1 MKYRSYQP
9 GGVIYTPFIPTNG
22 AATQTTGSSTSST
35 KASTTPEKISGTM
48 TKEIIDILKSNGIPS
63 DVDAFLTTANSF
75 LVKSQSLSNMSLFGG
90 TDDDYDLS
98 DLITIQKMAN
108 DVRFNNE
115 QYNKAV
121 ANLDKEDAWSD
132 VALDQ
137 RGFMWVQDKD
147 GELKTVHATKFNP
160 EEQYALTNEELLSL
174 RERSSEFAMNR
185 TVLNS
190 MTGTVGVKTVQD
202 YLVGLIEKLGT
213 DIQQGYASK
222 KEQDIFTGAQLLMKN
237 GPDGFYKITDK
248 QQARSLTEAVNY
260 LTNQLV
266 RNKGML
272 NVIQATIAAN
282 GGDPS
287 KDMASMIAQMV
298 QNHVDIELKADF
310 DSAATKSA
318 GLDAES
324 RGSTKT
330 EKLSRLAAFAAGKGE
345 REQIFIVPRASE
357 VGQRGTMVASA
368 MNFGNMIGFDD
379 NTLPAMSVGSLRSK
393 AEYFKAA
400 FNQDVT
406 FGGQLLKGMEENA
419 VLWDGTSQVAQ
430 VWLPYKREN
439 GQITPDFDLFM
450 RYMDFVSELDQ
461 NPNLTALEKNKLL
474 NKYRL
479 VGELDQNT
487 LQLKNTMC
495 FMTFSGYAHE
505 DNIKFTDTTKRMTEK
520 VSREEGSR
528 IAQIYENASRFGD
541 VTPTKKSKNLYG
553 FDKINSWDKNDF
565 RKGNIFIPIKS
576 SFLGTYASMNEII
589 PESMVNNFN
598 VRSQLANGRPVING
612 QFNEYGY

>member
-1 MKYRSYQP
+1 MKYKSYSYQA
-9 GGVIYTPFIPTNG
+9 GGVIYTPFIPTAAQAQQ
-22 AATQTTGSSTSST
+22 AATSSAKTSST
-35 KASTTPEKISGTM
+35 EKPEKISGTM
-48 TKEIIDILKSNGIPS
+48 QKEIIDILKSSGIPS
-63 DVDAFLTTANSF
+63 DVDLFLTTANSF
-75 LVKSQSLSNMSLFGG
+75 LAKSQSLSNMSLFGG

-115 QYNKAV
+115 RYNKAV
-121 ANLDKEDAWSD
+121 ANLDAEDAWQD

-137 RGFMWVQDKD
+137 RGYMWVQED
-147 GELKTVHATKFNP
+147 GELKTVHSSKFNA
-160 EEQYALTNEELLSL
+160 EKQLALTNEQLLSL
-174 RERSSEFAMNR
+174 RERSSKFAMNQ
-185 TVLNS
+185 TILNS
-190 MTGTVGVKTVQD
+190 MSGTIGVKTVQD
-202 YLVGLIEKLGT
+202 YLLGLVEKLGHDT
-213 DIQQGYASK
+213 LQGYST
-222 KEQDIFTGAQLLMKN
+222 KESQDILNGAKLLMN
-237 GPDGFYKITDK
+237 EGPDGFYKITDK
-248 QQARSLTEAVNY
+248 QQARNINSAVNY
-260 LTNQLV
+260 LINQLGKN
-266 RNKGML
+266 RGML
-272 NVIQATIAAN
+272 TVLQSTIAAS

-287 KDMASMIAQMV
+287 KDLATMIAEMV
-298 QNHVDIELKADF
+298 HNNADIELKTDF

-324 RGSTKT
+324 KGSTKT

-406 FGGQLLKGMEENA
+406 FGGQLLKGTEENA

-461 NPNLTALEKNKLL
+461 NPNLTAFEKNKLL

-487 LQLKNTMC
+487 LQLKDTMC

-505 DNIKFTDTTKRMTEK
+505 DNIKFTDTTNRMTEK

-541 VTPTKKSKNLYG
+541 VSPTKKAKDLYG

-565 RKGNIFIPIKS
+565 RKGNVFIPIKS

-598 VRSQLANGRPVING
+598 VRSQLANGRPIING

>member
-1 MKYRSYQP
+1 MKYKSYSYQA
-9 GGVIYTPFIPTNG
+9 GGVIYTPFIPTAAQAQQ
-22 AATQTTGSSTSST
+22 AATSSAKTSST
-35 KASTTPEKISGTM
+35 EKPEKISGTM
-48 TKEIIDILKSNGIPS
+48 QKEIIDILKSSGIPS
-63 DVDAFLTTANSF
+63 DVDLFLTTANSF
-75 LVKSQSLSNMSLFGG
+75 LAKSQSLSNMSLFGG

-115 QYNKAV
+115 RYNKAV
-121 ANLDKEDAWSD
+121 ANLDAEDAWQD

-137 RGFMWVQDKD
+137 RGYMWVQED
-147 GELKTVHATKFNP
+147 GELKTVHSSKFNA
-160 EEQYALTNEELLSL
+160 EKQLALTNEQLLSL
-174 RERSSEFAMNR
+174 RERSSKFAMNQ
-185 TVLNS
+185 TILNS
-190 MTGTVGVKTVQD
+190 MSGTIGVKTVQD
-202 YLVGLIEKLGT
+202 YLLGLVEKLGHDT
-213 DIQQGYASK
+213 LQGYST
-222 KEQDIFTGAQLLMKN
+222 KESQDILNGAKLLMN
-237 GPDGFYKITDK
+237 EGPDGFYKITDK
-248 QQARSLTEAVNY
+248 QQARNINSAVNY
-260 LTNQLV
+260 LINQLGKN
-266 RNKGML
+266 RGML
-272 NVIQATIAAN
+272 TVLQSTIAAS

-287 KDMASMIAQMV
+287 KDLATMIAEMV
-298 QNHVDIELKADF
+298 HNNADIELKTDF

-324 RGSTKT
+324 KGSTKT

-406 FGGQLLKGMEENA
+406 FGGQLLKGTEENA

-487 LQLKNTMC
+487 LQLKDTMC

-541 VTPTKKSKNLYG
+541 VSPTKKAKDLYG

-565 RKGNIFIPIKS
+565 RKGNVFIPIKS

-598 VRSQLANGRPVING
+598 VRSQLANGRPIING